1 MRITTYLN
9 TTESDLQSRK
19 FNIFIGISLG
29 NKYFSKENIKDYL
42 LWALENTKEKVA
54 ILIPDKIHAVNY
66 EVRSKYS
73 KERAGN
79 LAFREGEKVK
89 AVVENIFSEIEPEKR
104 ALVNILKWE
113 SIETNEHK
121 CMVDILHKEFENN
134 KDFRNSILE
143 IVKENIQSEKLT
155 DSDYEKLATYP
166 LEELPMLV
174 SGIEYDGLVY
184 DLLAYPGISKIDHL
198 AIDLQEGKDF
208 PEITKK
214 LNVRAKL
221 RLIEAYAE

>member
-1 MRITTYLN
+1 MRIATYLN

-73 KERAGN
+73 KERAEN

-89 AVVENIFSEIEPEKR
+89 AVVENILSEIESEKR
-104 ALVNILKWE
+104 ALLNILKWE
-113 SIETNEHK
+113 SIETDEQK
-121 CMVDILHKEFENN
+121 F
-134 KDFRNSILE
+134 
-143 IVKENIQSEKLT
+143 
-155 DSDYEKLATYP
+155 YEAIPKRIEPVYCRY
-166 LEELPMLV
+166 
-174 SGIEYDGLVY
+174 SGD
-184 DLLAYPGISKIDHL
+184 
-198 AIDLQEGKDF
+198 
-208 PEITKK
+208 
-214 LNVRAKL
+214 
-221 RLIEAYAE
+221 